1 MGIYMFAI
9 LMSRGKIGGQYTS
22 MQMRKKG
29 QDECFISKRHND
41 SRKKKQEIK
50 FAKNP
55 YICLCILQVPGTV
68 HSKTFKTT
76 PESGRAL

>member
-1 MGIYMFAI
+1 MTVG
-9 LMSRGKIGGQYTS
+9 
-22 MQMRKKG
+22 
-29 QDECFISKRHND
+29 
-41 SRKKKQEIK
+41 KKKQEIK